1 MLGSLLFI
9 VGAALALF
17 SIKVLIVCTEYTK
30 AKSYGK
36 LALKLYGQR
45 AFSVTNALL
54 MCNLYGTTV
63 SYMVASG
70 HLIAQG
76 RLQFE

>member
-1 MLGSLLFI
+1 MLGCVLFA
-9 VGAALALF
+9 VGALLATF
-17 SIKVLIVCTEYTK
+17 SIKLLIIATEYTR

-45 AFSVTNALL
+45 AFSITNGFL

-70 HLIAQG
+70 HLISLG
-76 RLQFE
+76 E